1 MSEKEKMSPET
12 KLKIILAIVGIS
24 FIQGLQFSTS
34 PVLVQIQ
41 KHFPEVDVSFV
52 QMLVTAPAFVSMFFA
67 LFSGVLVLKF
77 RKKSMLMF
85 AALLSGIVG
94 LIPFASDSFWLLF
107 ACRTLYG
114 VSLGIATALNTA
126 VVAEWFEGQER
137 VQVMGIQAA
146 AVGAGMVIVTTLGG
160 ALGAGD
166 FHRSY
171 FINLLGFVCFALIA
185 MMLPDSPKPQS
196 SGKRG
201 EKVRLNGRV
210 FEVSFWCFLEYI
222 FLITFTT
229 NISMHLSGALKGNA
243 GVSGLLTGIF
253 SGSQIV
259 IGLLLGVVTKVT
271 KKYALPAAMLSF
283 SLGAVLL
290 VLFPSNVAM
299 LAIGAIFCGFSQGIF
314 VPTGMVEVSNAVAP
328 IAAALASGCFT
339 CGSNLGQ
346 TVSPMILNNLSKL
359 IFGSWTTSHVYTIA
373 AIGMTIAA
381 VIVAIRISMRK
392 S

>member
-1 MSEKEKMSPET
+1 MAERAVLDSKK

-24 FIQGLQFSTS
+24 FIQGLQFCVS

-41 KHFPEVDVSFV
+41 EHFSDVDVSFV
-52 QMLVTAPAFVSMFFA
+52 QMLVTAPSFIAMFFA

-77 RKKSMLMF
+77 SKKSMLMF

-94 LIPFASDSFWLLF
+94 LIPFLADSFWLLF
-107 ACRTLYG
+107 VCRVLYG

-126 VVAEWFEGQER
+126 VVAEWFEGPER
-137 VQVMGIQAA
+137 VRVMGIQAA
-146 AVGAGMVIVTTLGG
+146 SVGAGMVIVTTLGG
-160 ALGAGD
+160 ALGSGN
-166 FHRSY
+166 FRGSY

-185 MMLPDSPKPQS
+185 TMLPNSPKTAS
-196 SGKRG
+196 ANGNN

-210 FEVSFWCFLEYI
+210 FEVSFWCFLEYL

-229 NISMHLSGALKGNA
+229 NISMHLAGAIEGSSS
-243 GVSGLLTGIF
+243 VSGLLTGIF

-259 IGLLLGVVTKVT
+259 IGLLLGAVTKIT
-271 KKYALPAAMLSF
+271 KKYTLPAAMLSF
-283 SLGAVLL
+283 SLGTILL
-290 VLFPSNVAM
+290 VAFPSNTVM

-314 VPTGMVEVSNAVAP
+314 VPTGMVEVSNAVPP

-346 TVSPMILNNLSKL
+346 TVSPFILNSLSKV
-359 IFGSWTTSHVYTIA
+359 IFGSRTTGHVYTIA
-373 AIGMTIAA
+373 GIGMAIVA
-381 VIVAIRISMRK
+381 VIIAIRIALRK
-392 S
+392 E